1 MRSSARCK
9 QHAFAL
15 LWIALSSAV
24 RPPPPPE
31 LSLEGACAGV
41 KSSESWKDP
50 NTGSHW
56 SYRIKVQPWTV
67 FGRVH
72 VDLHGYNVKVV
83 DIYSGDVD
91 VKAKSFWVTLHPE
104 HLAGPDHTFQIEG
117 EGETY
122 AEPTLTCEGLHEV
135 VRSRYALSSR
145 TRTHHP
151 CFTTPPSHR
160 TAVPCTQHLACACV
174 PTRCPSGH
182 ELPLAG
188 LAVSL
193 HLILSDRAVSFSQP
207 MVTSAEACPLAP
219 QFVLQSDM
227 DELQNGRFR
236 AYVHVQTWY
245 APPAGCNACDA
256 AASACTALRVS
267 QGATDHRHPRLRR
280 VRHHI
285 GR

>member
-1 MRSSARCK
+1 MAILRSPASRHTLVDRATARDFPLHRPPVARGMRSSARCK

-24 RPPPPPE
+24 RPPPPPA
-31 LSLEGACAGV
+31 LNLEGACAGV

-50 NTGSHW
+50 KTGAHW

-72 VDLHGYNVKVV
+72 VELHGYNVKVV

-104 HLAGPDHTFQIEG
+104 HSAGPDHTFQIEG

-145 TRTHHP
+145 THRP

-160 TAVPCTQHLACACV
+160 TAVPCTPHLACACV
-174 PTRCPSGH
+174 PALVARVALGGARR
-182 ELPLAG
+182 LA
-188 LAVSL
+188 
-193 HLILSDRAVSFSQP
+193 
-207 MVTSAEACPLAP
+207 AP
-219 QFVLQSDM
+219 
-227 DELQNGRFR
+227 
-236 AYVHVQTWY
+236 H
-245 APPAGCNACDA
+245 PA
-256 AASACTALRVS
+256 
-267 QGATDHRHPRLRR
+267 
-280 VRHHI
+280 
-285 GR
+285 